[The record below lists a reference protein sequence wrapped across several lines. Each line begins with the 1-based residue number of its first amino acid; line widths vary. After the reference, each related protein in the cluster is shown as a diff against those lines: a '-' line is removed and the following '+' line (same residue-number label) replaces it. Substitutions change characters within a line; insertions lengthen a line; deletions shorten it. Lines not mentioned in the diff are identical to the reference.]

1 MPPKT
6 NLGSL
11 AGAVSEAESD
21 IKVIRENMNALADT
35 VVNVESNHA
44 NLLAEISKLNS
55 KTDGLVDVINNTVKP
70 ALEQIPI
77 LAQRVHESSESQA
90 RFDAMIAEVR
100 KKQDE
105 NKAAFAKLN
114 SQPVRGDEAAVT
126 VFAEKAVNE
135 MAEKVVATAIP
146 EVEAIKKRVANIEKV
161 TQDELKKSA
170 MSDKSKL
177 IIRGVNHGGNPFDGL
192 ISFLPQALVDDI
204 WQATVK
210 CNKLIPPG
218 DTNPDK
224 APLCFE
230 FRNPA
235 IKHAVR
241 RDIRNFLKTAD
252 RSLIPKRLA
261 LDDYTPKALIPERK
275 RVLELGAALRTRLG
289 GFGGPIRQIKA
300 VIVNDKIVLQVRANK
315 DIEAMNSNQNRDK
328 WAQIPAG
335 LIDGITEFA
344 QISFPTRSTKET
356 GVTHDGPSVPEG
368 GADRARGGGG
378 FDGVAVAGVAGV
390 AGVVTSVAPTT
401 PHVTSG
407 QLPYNPNNMDT
418 STSVNSLVPANH
430 NPNTDK
436 NPEMTSE
443 VEMMS
448 SLEGNSDQINGNNKR
463 MSRQISANSKP
474 TYERRGKM
482 KMTRREDPH
491 RRVSEDLAIDHTLM
505 MERTADDS
513 LPASNKNKE
522 TLATLVASS
531 TSAPVDPSTAA
542 DVTSGASQ
550 PSGVTVQGGLG
561 DRGCQGG
568 QGDQGSGE
576 STQKEDTLLGAE
588 AVSTTPASL

>member
-55 KTDGLVDVINNTVKP
+55 KTEGLVDVINNTVKP

-192 ISFLPQALVDDI
+192 ISFLPQTLVDDI

-356 GVTHDGPSVPEG
+356 GVTHDGPSVPVG
-368 GADRARGGGG
+368 GADGARGGGD
-378 FDGVAVAGVAGV
+378 FDGMAVAGVAGV
-390 AGVVTSVAPTT
+390 AGGATSVAPTT
-401 PHVTSG
+401 PH
-407 QLPYNPNNMDT
+407 
-418 STSVNSLVPANH
+418 ANH

-443 VEMMS
+443 VEMVS
-448 SLEGNSDQINGNNKR
+448 SPEGNSDQINGNNKR

-561 DRGCQGG
+561 NRGCQGG

-576 STQKEDTLLGAE
+576 ATQKEDTLLGAE